1 MSGIEDVMAG
11 TGDRRT
17 RRTRRAV
24 TDAMAQL
31 LMEQPFERIT
41 VQAIIDRADIGRATF
56 YQHFRDKLDV
66 VDAVSAEMF
75 EGLHDAQPGDASD
88 GRLPVLGLFRHAAER
103 ATSLRAMLDTPG
115 GSVFW
120 AQSQAALV
128 AAIEGA
134 LSRPAPGA
142 LRPAVPPA
150 VQAQFVAGALLG
162 TLQWWLRAGMPYP
175 PERMAAM
182 FEALL
187 PPMSAG

>member
-1 MSGIEDVMAG
+1 MA
-11 TGDRRT
+11 TMGDRRT
-17 RRTRRAV
+17 RRTRKLV

-31 LMEQPFERIT
+31 LMEQPYERIT

-75 EGLHDAQPGDASD
+75 EGLHDAQPGGGED

-120 AQSQAALV
+120 AQSQAALT
-128 AAIEGA
+128 AAIEA
-134 LSRPAPGA
+134 SLARPAFGTM
-142 LRPAVPPA
+142 RPAVPPV

-175 PERMAAM
+175 PERMSAM
-182 FEALL
+182 FESLL
-187 PPMSAG
+187 PPLPGGA